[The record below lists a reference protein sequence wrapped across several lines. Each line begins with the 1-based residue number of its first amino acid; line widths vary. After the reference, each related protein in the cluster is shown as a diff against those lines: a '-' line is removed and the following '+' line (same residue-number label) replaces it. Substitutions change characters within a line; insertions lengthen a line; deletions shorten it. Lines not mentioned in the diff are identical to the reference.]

1 MEAILAA
8 TKTSA
13 EAIGLDDL
21 IGTIEPGKEA
31 DLVVVGS
38 DPLKNIGVLRDP
50 KMIMKGGDVI
60 PPSMKV
66 EAKQELAR
74 LASGFS
80 AAFT

>member
-1 MEAILAA
+1 MEAMMA
-8 TKTSA
+8 TTRVSA

-38 DPLKNIGVLRDP
+38 DPLKNISALRDTRT
-50 KMIMKGGDVI
+50 IMKGGKVI
-60 PPSMKV
+60 PPSMQV
-66 EAKQELAR
+66 EAKEELVR

-80 AAFT
+80 AAFR